1 MGVQYC
7 EFIKSSI
14 KFWDPLWIFSHKVD
28 REKKRRPDGL
38 LYGGTRMIEKNQSKI
53 FLVFKI
59 LFEDDERQ
67 D

>member
-38 LYGGTRMIEKNQSKI
+38 LYGGTEIMGKNQSKI
-53 FLVFKI
+53 VISL
-59 LFEDDERQ
+59 
-67 D
+67 